1 MIDEILNLP
10 DVSFIDDMQLEDVQM
25 QMVRDYQD
33 RYKAIT
39 GKDVVLDRADP
50 MSLILYALSI
60 QVYQALLYVDK
71 TGKQDLLK
79 YSYGAYLDN
88 LAAMK
93 GIARE
98 QAKPSRAM
106 IRFTLSG
113 IRPSTVEIPEGIRPS
128 TVEIP
133 EGTRVTNGE
142 VYFQTESHAEIPS
155 GESSVDV
162 AAECMTSGVVG
173 NNLEVGEINILV
185 DPVPYVAKV
194 ANTEPTTGG
203 ADIED
208 DDTLKDR
215 IYIAPSKYSV
225 AGPEESYRYWVK
237 TYNSNISDVLICSD
251 DPVDVVIE
259 FIMNDG
265 ELPSESMLLG
275 VQKFLSDEQIR
286 PLTDRVTVKAPETVE
301 YKVNVKYFVN
311 QSDLKKVDTIKTAVN
326 AAVDDYI
333 QWQRSKIG
341 RDINP
346 SQLIQQMVS
355 AGAKRVEVTLP
366 VFQVIGKA
374 NVAKLSS
381 KTVTYGGLEDD

>member
-39 GKDVVLDRADP
+39 GKNVVLDRADP

-106 IRFTLSG
+106 IRFTLS
-113 IRPSTVEIPEGIRPS
+113 GIRPS

-237 TYNSNISDVLICSD
+237 TYNSNISDVLIYSD

-355 AGAKRVEVTLP
+355 AGAKRVEVALP

>member
-106 IRFTLSG
+106 IRFTLS
-113 IRPSTVEIPEGIRPS
+113 GIRPS

-237 TYNSNISDVLICSD
+237 TYNSNISDVLIYSD

-366 VFQVIGKA
+366 VFQVIGKS

>member
-10 DVSFIDDMQLEDVQM
+10 DVSFIDDMQLEDVQG
-25 QMVRDYQD
+25 QLIRDYQN
-33 RYKAIT
+33 RYKEIT
-39 GKDVVLDRADP
+39 GKDIVLDRAEP
-50 MSLILYALSI
+50 MSLILYALSV

-79 YSYGAYLDN
+79 YSYGEYLDN

-98 QAKPSRAM
+98 KAKPARVM

-113 IRPSTVEIPEGIRPS
+113 IRPSTVEIPA
-128 TVEIP
+128 
-133 EGTRVTNGE
+133 GTRVTDGE
-142 VYFQTESHAEIPS
+142 IYFQTESYAAIPAGNTS
-155 GESSVDV
+155 ADV
-162 AAECMTSGVVG
+162 AAECMTSGTSG
-173 NNLEVGEINILV
+173 NDLGIGELNVLV

-194 ANTEPTTGG
+194 SNTEPTSGG

-237 TYNSNISDVLICSD
+237 TYNSNISDVLIYSD
-251 DPVDVVIE
+251 DPVDVIIE
-259 FIMNDG
+259 FIMNNG
-265 ELPSESMLLG
+265 ELPSESMILG
-275 VQKFLSDEQIR
+275 VQKFLADEQIR
-286 PLTDRVTVKAPETVE
+286 PLTDRLTVKAPDTVD

-311 QSDLKKVDTIKTAVN
+311 KSDLKKVDTIKAAVE
-326 AAVDDYI
+326 AAVDDYVA
-333 QWQRSKIG
+333 WQRSKIG

-355 AGAKRVEVTLP
+355 AGAKRVEVTFP
-366 VFQVIGKA
+366 VFQVIGKV

>member
-113 IRPSTVEIPEGIRPS
+113 IRPSTVEIPEG
-128 TVEIP
+128 
-133 EGTRVTNGE
+133 TRVTNGE

-162 AAECMTSGVVG
+162 TAECMTSGVVG

-237 TYNSNISDVLICSD
+237 TYNSNISDVLIYSD

>member
-113 IRPSTVEIPEGIRPS
+113 IRPSTVEIPEG
-128 TVEIP
+128 
-133 EGTRVTNGE
+133 TRVTNGE

-203 ADIED
+203 TDIED

-237 TYNSNISDVLICSD
+237 TYNSNISDVLIYSD

-355 AGAKRVEVTLP
+355 AGAKRVEVALP

-381 KTVTYGGLEDD
+381 KIVTYGGLEDD

>member
-106 IRFTLSG
+106 IRFTLS
-113 IRPSTVEIPEGIRPS
+113 GIRPS

-237 TYNSNISDVLICSD
+237 TYNSNISDVLIYSD

-265 ELPSESMLLG
+265 KLPSESMLLG

-355 AGAKRVEVTLP
+355 AGAKRVEVALP

>member
-106 IRFTLSG
+106 IRFTLS
-113 IRPSTVEIPEGIRPS
+113 EIRPS

-237 TYNSNISDVLICSD
+237 TYNSNISDVLIYSD

-286 PLTDRVTVKAPETVE
+286 PLTDRVTVKVPETVE

>member
-1 MIDEILNLP
+1 MIDEMLNLP
-10 DVSFIDDMQLEDVQM
+10 DVSFIDDMQLEDVQG
-25 QMVRDYQD
+25 QLIRDYQN
-33 RYKAIT
+33 RYKEIT
-39 GKDVVLDRADP
+39 GKDIVLDRADP
-50 MSLILYALSI
+50 MSLILYALSV

-79 YSYGAYLDN
+79 YSYGEYLDN

-98 QAKPSRAM
+98 KAKPARAM

-113 IRPSTVEIPEGIRPS
+113 IRPSTVEIPA
-128 TVEIP
+128 
-133 EGTRVTNGE
+133 GTRVTDGE
-142 VYFQTESHAEIPS
+142 IYFQTESYAAIPAGNTS
-155 GESSVDV
+155 ADV
-162 AAECMTSGVVG
+162 AAECMTSGTAG
-173 NNLEVGEINILV
+173 NDLGIGEINVLV

-194 ANTEPTTGG
+194 SNTEPTSGG

-237 TYNSNISDVLICSD
+237 TYNSNISDVLIYSD
-251 DPVDVVIE
+251 DPVDVIIE
-259 FIMNDG
+259 FIMNNG
-265 ELPSESMLLG
+265 ELPSESMILG
-275 VQKFLSDEQIR
+275 VQKFLADEQIR
-286 PLTDRVTVKAPETVE
+286 PLTDRLTVKAPDTVD

-311 QSDLKKVDTIKTAVN
+311 QSDLKKVDTIKAAVE

-333 QWQRSKIG
+333 VWQRSKIG

>member
-106 IRFTLSG
+106 IRFTLS
-113 IRPSTVEIPEGIRPS
+113 GIRPS

-237 TYNSNISDVLICSD
+237 TYNSNISDVLIYSD

-355 AGAKRVEVTLP
+355 AGAKRVEVALP

>member
-106 IRFTLSG
+106 IRFTLS
-113 IRPSTVEIPEGIRPS
+113 EIRPS

-237 TYNSNISDVLICSD
+237 TYNSNISDVLIYSD

-355 AGAKRVEVTLP
+355 AGAKRVEVALP

>member
-10 DVSFIDDMQLEDVQM
+10 DVSFIDDMQLEDVQT

-33 RYKAIT
+33 RYKEIT
-39 GKDVVLDRADP
+39 GKDVILDRADP

-113 IRPSTVEIPEGIRPS
+113 IRPSTVEIPEG
-128 TVEIP
+128 
-133 EGTRVTNGE
+133 TRVTNGE
-142 VYFQTESHAEIPS
+142 VYFQTESHAEIPA

-162 AAECMTSGVVG
+162 AAECMTSGVAG
-173 NNLEVGEINILV
+173 NDLEVGEINILV

-237 TYNSNISDVLICSD
+237 TYNSNISDVLIYSD

-326 AAVDDYI
+326 TAVDDYI

-355 AGAKRVEVTLP
+355 AGAKRVEVALP
-366 VFQVIGKA
+366 VFQAIGKA

>member
-106 IRFTLSG
+106 IRFTLS
-113 IRPSTVEIPEGIRPS
+113 GIRPS

-237 TYNSNISDVLICSD
+237 TYNSNISDVLIYSD

-355 AGAKRVEVTLP
+355 AGAKRVEVALP

-374 NVAKLSS
+374 NVAKLST

>member
-113 IRPSTVEIPEGIRPS
+113 IRPSTVEIPEG
-128 TVEIP
+128 
-133 EGTRVTNGE
+133 TRVTNGE

-162 AAECMTSGVVG
+162 AAECMTSGVAG

-237 TYNSNISDVLICSD
+237 TYNSNISDVLIYSD

-366 VFQVIGKA
+366 VLQVIGKA

>member
-10 DVSFIDDMQLEDVQM
+10 DVSFIDDMQLEDVQG
-25 QMVRDYQD
+25 QLIRDYQN
-33 RYKAIT
+33 RYKEIT
-39 GKDVVLDRADP
+39 GKDIVLDRADP
-50 MSLILYALSI
+50 MSLILYALSV

-79 YSYGAYLDN
+79 YSYGEYLDN

-98 QAKPSRAM
+98 KAKPARAM

-113 IRPSTVEIPEGIRPS
+113 IRPSTVEIPA
-128 TVEIP
+128 
-133 EGTRVTNGE
+133 GTRVTDGE
-142 VYFQTESHAEIPS
+142 VYFQTESYAAIPAGNTS
-155 GESSVDV
+155 ADV
-162 AAECMTSGVVG
+162 AAECMTSGTSG
-173 NNLEVGEINILV
+173 NDLGIGEINVLV
-185 DPVPYVAKV
+185 DPVPYVAKIS
-194 ANTEPTTGG
+194 NTEPTSGG

-237 TYNSNISDVLICSD
+237 TYNSNISDVLIYSD
-251 DPVDVVIE
+251 DPVDVIIE
-259 FIMNDG
+259 FIMNNG
-265 ELPSESMLLG
+265 ELPSESMILG
-275 VQKFLSDEQIR
+275 VQKFLADEQIR
-286 PLTDRVTVKAPETVE
+286 PLTDRLTVKAPDTVD

-311 QSDLKKVDTIKTAVN
+311 QSDLKKVDTIKAAVET
-326 AAVDDYI
+326 AVDDYI
-333 QWQRSKIG
+333 VWQRSKIG

>member
-106 IRFTLSG
+106 IRFTLS
-113 IRPSTVEIPEGIRPS
+113 GIRPS

-237 TYNSNISDVLICSD
+237 TYNSNISDVLIYSD

-355 AGAKRVEVTLP
+355 AGAKRVEVALP
-366 VFQVIGKA
+366 VFHVIGKA

>member
-10 DVSFIDDMQLEDVQM
+10 DVSFIDDMQLEDVQT

-33 RYKAIT
+33 RYKEIT

-98 QAKPSRAM
+98 QAKPSRVM
-106 IRFTLSG
+106 IRFTLS
-113 IRPSTVEIPEGIRPS
+113 RIRPS

-162 AAECMTSGVVG
+162 AAECMTSGVAG

-237 TYNSNISDVLICSD
+237 TYNSNISDVLIYSD

-355 AGAKRVEVTLP
+355 AGAKRVEVALP

>member
-106 IRFTLSG
+106 IRFTLS
-113 IRPSTVEIPEGIRPS
+113 EIRPS

-142 VYFQTESHAEIPS
+142 VYFQTELHAEIPS

-237 TYNSNISDVLICSD
+237 TYNSNISDVLIYSD

-311 QSDLKKVDTIKTAVN
+311 QSDLKKSDTIKTAVN

-355 AGAKRVEVTLP
+355 AGAQRGEVTLP

>member
-106 IRFTLSG
+106 IRFTLL
-113 IRPSTVEIPEGIRPS
+113 GIRPS

-237 TYNSNISDVLICSD
+237 TYNSNISDVLIYSG

>member
-39 GKDVVLDRADP
+39 GKDVVLNRADP

-113 IRPSTVEIPEGIRPS
+113 IRPSTVEIPEG
-128 TVEIP
+128 
-133 EGTRVTNGE
+133 TRVTNGE

-162 AAECMTSGVVG
+162 AAECMTSGVAG

-237 TYNSNISDVLICSD
+237 TYNSNISDVLIYSD

-355 AGAKRVEVTLP
+355 AGAKRVEVALP

>member
-1 MIDEILNLP
+1 
-10 DVSFIDDMQLEDVQM
+10 
-25 QMVRDYQD
+25 
-33 RYKAIT
+33 
-39 GKDVVLDRADP
+39 
-50 MSLILYALSI
+50 
-60 QVYQALLYVDK
+60 
-71 TGKQDLLK
+71 
-79 YSYGAYLDN
+79 
-88 LAAMK
+88 
-93 GIARE
+93 
-98 QAKPSRAM
+98 
-106 IRFTLSG
+106 
-113 IRPSTVEIPEGIRPS
+113 
-128 TVEIP
+128 
-133 EGTRVTNGE
+133 
-142 VYFQTESHAEIPS
+142 
-155 GESSVDV
+155 
-162 AAECMTSGVVG
+162 MTSGVVG
-173 NNLEVGEINILV
+173 NNLEVEEINILV

-237 TYNSNISDVLICSD
+237 TYNSNISDVLIYSD

-355 AGAKRVEVTLP
+355 AGAKRVEVALP

>member
-106 IRFTLSG
+106 IRFTLS
-113 IRPSTVEIPEGIRPS
+113 RIRPS

-237 TYNSNISDVLICSD
+237 TYNSNISDVLIYSD

-355 AGAKRVEVTLP
+355 AGAKRVEVALP

>member
-1 MIDEILNLP
+1 M
-10 DVSFIDDMQLEDVQM
+10 
-25 QMVRDYQD
+25 
-33 RYKAIT
+33 
-39 GKDVVLDRADP
+39 
-50 MSLILYALSI
+50 
-60 QVYQALLYVDK
+60 
-71 TGKQDLLK
+71 
-79 YSYGAYLDN
+79 
-88 LAAMK
+88 
-93 GIARE
+93 
-98 QAKPSRAM
+98 
-106 IRFTLSG
+106 
-113 IRPSTVEIPEGIRPS
+113 
-128 TVEIP
+128 EIP

-162 AAECMTSGVVG
+162 AAECMTSGVAG

-237 TYNSNISDVLICSD
+237 TYNSNISDVLIYSD

-301 YKVNVKYFVN
+301 YKVKYFVN

>member
-33 RYKAIT
+33 RYKEIT

-113 IRPSTVEIPEGIRPS
+113 IRPSTVEIPEG
-128 TVEIP
+128 
-133 EGTRVTNGE
+133 TRVTNGE

-162 AAECMTSGVVG
+162 AAECMTSGVTG

-237 TYNSNISDVLICSD
+237 TYNSNISDVLIYSD

-301 YKVNVKYFVN
+301 YKVNAKYFVN

-366 VFQVIGKA
+366 VFQVIGKT

>member
-113 IRPSTVEIPEGIRPS
+113 IRTS

-237 TYNSNISDVLICSD
+237 TYNSNISDVLIYSD

>member
-106 IRFTLSG
+106 IRFTLS
-113 IRPSTVEIPEGIRPS
+113 VIRPS

-237 TYNSNISDVLICSD
+237 TYNSNISDVLIYSD

-355 AGAKRVEVTLP
+355 AGAKRVEVALP

>member
-10 DVSFIDDMQLEDVQM
+10 DVSFIDDMQLEDVQT

-33 RYKAIT
+33 RYKEIT

-88 LAAMK
+88 LAAMR

-106 IRFTLSG
+106 IRFTLS
-113 IRPSTVEIPEGIRPS
+113 GIRPS

-162 AAECMTSGVVG
+162 AAECMTSGVAG

-237 TYNSNISDVLICSD
+237 TYNSNISDVLIYSD

-355 AGAKRVEVTLP
+355 AGAKRVEVALP

>member
-10 DVSFIDDMQLEDVQM
+10 DVSFIDDMQLEDVQT

-33 RYKAIT
+33 RYKEIT

-106 IRFTLSG
+106 IRFTLS
-113 IRPSTVEIPEGIRPS
+113 EIRPS

-162 AAECMTSGVVG
+162 AAECMTSGVAG

-237 TYNSNISDVLICSD
+237 TYNSNISDVLIYSD

-355 AGAKRVEVTLP
+355 AGAKRVEVALP

>member
-33 RYKAIT
+33 RYKEIT

-113 IRPSTVEIPEGIRPS
+113 IRPSTVEIPEG
-128 TVEIP
+128 
-133 EGTRVTNGE
+133 TRVTNGE

-162 AAECMTSGVVG
+162 AAECMTSGVAG

-237 TYNSNISDVLICSD
+237 TYNSNISDVLIYSD

-355 AGAKRVEVTLP
+355 AGAKRVEVALP

>member
-113 IRPSTVEIPEGIRPS
+113 IRPSTVEIPEG
-128 TVEIP
+128 
-133 EGTRVTNGE
+133 TRVTNGE
-142 VYFQTESHAEIPS
+142 VYFQTESHAEIPA

-162 AAECMTSGVVG
+162 AAECMTSGVAG
-173 NNLEVGEINILV
+173 NDLEAGEINILV

-237 TYNSNISDVLICSD
+237 TYNSNISDVLIYSD

-355 AGAKRVEVTLP
+355 AGAKRVEVALP

>member
-10 DVSFIDDMQLEDVQM
+10 DVSFIDDMQLEDVQG
-25 QMVRDYQD
+25 QLIRDYQN
-33 RYKAIT
+33 RYKDIT
-39 GKDVVLDRADP
+39 GKDIVLDRADP
-50 MSLILYALSI
+50 MSLILYALSV

-79 YSYGAYLDN
+79 YSYGEYLDN

-98 QAKPSRAM
+98 KAKPARAM

-113 IRPSTVEIPEGIRPS
+113 IRPSTVEIPA
-128 TVEIP
+128 
-133 EGTRVTNGE
+133 GTRVTDGE
-142 VYFQTESHAEIPS
+142 IYFQTESYAAIPAGNTS
-155 GESSVDV
+155 ADV
-162 AAECMTSGVVG
+162 AAECMTSGTAG
-173 NNLEVGEINILV
+173 NDLGIGEINVLV

-194 ANTEPTTGG
+194 SNTEPTSGG

-237 TYNSNISDVLICSD
+237 TYNSNISDVLIYSD
-251 DPVDVVIE
+251 DPVDVIIE
-259 FIMNDG
+259 FIMNNG
-265 ELPSESMLLG
+265 ELPSESMILG
-275 VQKFLSDEQIR
+275 VQKFLADEQIR
-286 PLTDRVTVKAPETVE
+286 PLTDRLTVKAPDTVD

-311 QSDLKKVDTIKTAVN
+311 QSDLKKVDTIKAAVE

-333 QWQRSKIG
+333 VWQRSKIG

>member
-10 DVSFIDDMQLEDVQM
+10 DVSFIDDMQLEDVQT

-33 RYKAIT
+33 RYKEIT
-39 GKDVVLDRADP
+39 GKDVVLARADP

-106 IRFTLSG
+106 IRFTLS
-113 IRPSTVEIPEGIRPS
+113 GIRPS

-237 TYNSNISDVLICSD
+237 TYNSNISDVLIYSD

-355 AGAKRVEVTLP
+355 AGAKRVEVALP

>member
-113 IRPSTVEIPEGIRPS
+113 IRPSTVEIPEG
-128 TVEIP
+128 
-133 EGTRVTNGE
+133 TRVTNGE

-185 DPVPYVAKV
+185 DPVPYVAKA

-237 TYNSNISDVLICSD
+237 TYNSNISDVLIYSD

-355 AGAKRVEVTLP
+355 AGAKRVEVALP

>member
-10 DVSFIDDMQLEDVQM
+10 DVSFIDDMQLEDVQT

-33 RYKAIT
+33 RYKEIT

-113 IRPSTVEIPEGIRPS
+113 IRPSTVEIPEG
-128 TVEIP
+128 
-133 EGTRVTNGE
+133 TRVTNGE
-142 VYFQTESHAEIPS
+142 VYFQTESHAEIPA
-155 GESSVDV
+155 GDSSVDV
-162 AAECMTSGVVG
+162 AAECMTSGVAG
-173 NNLEVGEINILV
+173 NDLEVGEINILV

-237 TYNSNISDVLICSD
+237 TYNSNISDVLIYSD

-366 VFQVIGKA
+366 VFQVIGKT